1 MAWTIANALAD
12 ESIKVI
18 RRRTISEYQFTVG
31 KLKTVIT
38 IRIYTE
44 NKGSQYLFEQSHA
57 IKTPSQAGPYWTS
70 KPWADYE
77 AYAVHRAISGITDYY
92 KAAVKAGHKPVESWL
107 VPNKRFV
114 KFP

>member
-31 KLKTVIT
+31 KLKTIIT
-38 IRIYTE
+38 IRIYRE
-44 NKGSQYLFEQSHA
+44 NKGSKYLFEQSHA
-57 IKTPSQAGPYWTS
+57 IKTPLQADAYWTS
-70 KPWADYE
+70 KPWADDG
-77 AYAVHRAISGITDYY
+77 AYAVHRAISGITEYY
-92 KAAVKAGHKPVESWL
+92 KDAVNAGHKPVESWL

-114 KFP
+114 RFP